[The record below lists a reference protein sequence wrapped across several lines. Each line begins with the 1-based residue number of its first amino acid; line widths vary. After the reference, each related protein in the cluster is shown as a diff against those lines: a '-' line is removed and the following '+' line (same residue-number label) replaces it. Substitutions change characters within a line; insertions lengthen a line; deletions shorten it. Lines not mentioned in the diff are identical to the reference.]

1 MLKRTSSPLYS
12 IAAAATA
19 LSPAVDARALGSAAM
34 DALRVGPDQTGA
46 LIF

>member
-1 MLKRTSSPLYS
+1 VLKRISSPLTS

-19 LSPAVDARALGSAAM
+19 LSPAVDARGHGSAAM
-34 DALRVGPDQTGA
+34 DALRAGIDHTGA

>member
-19 LSPAVDARALGSAAM
+19 LSPAVDARALGSAAKN
-34 DALRVGPDQTGA
+34 APSVGADHA
-46 LIF
+46 NLLF